1 MRFSISLFA
10 SDRGLTPAA
19 AAQAAEERGFH
30 ALYVPE
36 HTHIPVARSTPH
48 PETQDESLPDDRYMR
63 TLDPWVSLASAVE
76 TTSRIRLGTAVSLPV
91 EHDPISLAKTIA
103 TVDFLSGGRVNLG
116 VGFGWNLDEMA
127 DHGVDVKRRRAVL
140 AEWLSAM
147 EALWTQEEA
156 SFDGEFVSFG
166 ASWAWPKPI
175 QTPRVPILVGAFGTE
190 RTFRWIAEHADGWL
204 TTPIEEGLPES
215 LASLRQVWA
224 EAGRL
229 GPPQVALMGVEP
241 TDESVGELGGLGVTE
256 MVLGLPDDDG
266 GGALAFLDDR
276 AHLVEQWSEPTHMD
290 GARP

>member
-19 AAQAAEERGFH
+19 AARAAEERGFH

-48 PETQDESLPDDRYMR
+48 PETEDESLPDDRYLR

-127 DHGVDVKRRRAVL
+127 DHGVNVGRRRAVL

-156 SFDGEFVSFG
+156 SFEGEFVSFG

-215 LASLRQVWA
+215 LATLRRVWA
-224 EAGRL
+224 EAGRQ
-229 GPPQVALMGVEP
+229 GRPQVALMGVEP

-256 MVLGLPDDDG
+256 MVLGLPDVDED
-266 GGALAFLDDR
+266 GALTFLDDQ
-276 AHLVEQWSEPTHMD
+276 AQLVKRWSELTRMD